1 MKLSDRIR
9 EKIKRCRTCGGK
21 GVYEGKYASD
31 IACPHC
37 TDWKA
42 SLRGVVALET
52 EKKKWIEVTTEF
64 LQASYEYTSDP
75 DRFIKARR
83 NIESLLKAHKIVQQ
97 FRKKNPMLAG
107 EIK

>member
-31 IACPHC
+31 ITCPHC
-37 TDWKA
+37 TDWKT

-52 EKKKWIEVTTEF
+52 ERKKLIAATTEF
-64 LQASYEYTSDP
+64 LQASYEYTTDP
-75 DRFIKARR
+75 DRFLKARR
-83 NIESLLKAHKIVQQ
+83 KIEALLKAHDIVQQ
-97 FRKKNPMLAG
+97 FRKKNLMLAG